1 RADRGDRP
9 DRRSAPAARA
19 RIHALEPGGCLHA
32 RRARRVIADAPPP
45 PPLALVAPAEREV
58 SFGRIAGRLPR
69 GAWAVVV
76 RVGERSI
83 AGRRLAGC
91 SLRFTARA

>member
-1 RADRGDRP
+1 MT
-9 DRRSAPAARA
+9 
-19 RIHALEPGGCLHA
+19 
-32 RRARRVIADAPPP
+32 ADAPPP

-69 GAWAVVV
+69 GTWAVVV

-83 AGRRLAGC
+83 AVRRVTGGSFDFTRRAAAEGGRP
-91 SLRFTARA
+91 